1 VRGLHG
7 LAFRE
12 GNFISRR
19 TGACLASMVYPYHSP
34 MHDALPGSGTP
45 RERDDS
51 NALAQGEAHPV
62 SAAGPGTCPACGSPR
77 VIPVL
82 YGSPTSDLIAAD
94 AAGQVA
100 IGGARAADG
109 SARWECRDCDHRWT
123 DAAPGDFG

>member
-1 VRGLHG
+1 
-7 LAFRE
+7 
-12 GNFISRR
+12 
-19 TGACLASMVYPYHSP
+19 
-34 MHDALPGSGTP
+34 MHDALPASGTP

-62 SAAGPGTCPACGSPR
+62 SAAGPGPCPACGSPR

-82 YGSPTSDLIAAD
+82 D
-94 AAGQVA
+94 
-100 IGGARAADG
+100 GARAADG